1 MSSWKS
7 ALRPA
12 LVATGILT
20 LVTGVAYPLAVWG
33 ASSLLFPEEAAG
45 SLVKLDGKV
54 VGSSLIAQNA
64 PDSGWFHPR
73 PSAAGSGYVGDSSS
87 GSNAGPLNRGFVD
100 TVIPGRV
107 AAYRADNGLPA
118 TQPVPAT
125 AVTASGSGLDPDI
138 ALDDAL
144 LQAARVARVRRIDPK
159 VLTEFVKSQA
169 RDGAWQPDDL
179 RPVNVVALNLALEE
193 RRVR

>member
-1 MSSWKS
+1 MNSWKS

-12 LVATGILT
+12 LAATVLLT
-20 LVTGVAYPLAVWG
+20 AITGVVYPVAVWG
-33 ASSLLFPEEAAG
+33 ASVALFPEEASG

-54 VGSSLIAQNA
+54 VGSSLLAQAA
-64 PDSGWFHPR
+64 PDSGSFHPR
-73 PSAAGSGYVGDSSS
+73 PSAAGSGYAGESSS
-87 GSNAGPLNRGFVD
+87 GSNAGPLNRTYVD
-100 TVIPGRV
+100 SVVPARV
-107 AAYRADNGLPA
+107 AAYRAENGLGSS
-118 TQPVPAT
+118 QPVPAT

-144 LQAARVARVRRIDPK
+144 LQAGRVARVWRIDPK

-169 RDGAWQPDDL
+169 RDVSWQPGNL
-179 RPVNVVALNLALEE
+179 RPVNVLSLNLALEE